1 MPTSAAAHT
10 AHNAQPGLLRACL
23 LGAGAIS
30 LLFYGIGHPGY
41 AHEANLLASAVY
53 GLLALLVP
61 LRRAYSLLCHLALLT
76 SLLLM
81 GYIASRTGGINSPA
95 LLWMTVLAVP
105 ALLMLGRRWALRWML
120 LSLLVLLG
128 QWLAVRE
135 GWISGEVLHTP
146 GTLAWA
152 ALNLLL
158 LMFGLVLA
166 VNVYERLHQRQREA
180 LEHSNAALEAAQQ
193 ALLQTQS
200 HKDEF
205 LASVGHELR
214 TPMNAILG
222 LNGVL
227 QTELTDRPEQRAL
240 AEHIRVSTE
249 QLLGLVNDILDF
261 SQLEAGR
268 LQLLEQPLLLRPWL
282 EAQLAPWQARAQA
295 QGLTL
300 RCEVAPEVPSAL
312 QVDAQRLRQLLL
324 NLVDNALKFT
334 PHGSIAVRVA
344 VRPGPGWLRLEV
356 QDSGPGIAAERLP
369 HIFNRFEHGDP
380 QTARRYGGTGL
391 GLAICEQLVKLHR
404 GRIGVQSAP
413 GEGALFWFELPLA
426 AAAAPNAAPP
436 AGPVRAVR
444 RLLLVDDNAV
454 NLMVA
459 RLVLQKN
466 WPDAKVET
474 CTDAEQA
481 LARLE
486 REPFDAVFMDMV
498 MPGTD
503 GPQATRRLRQHART
517 ELARLPVIGLTAN
530 HNAHDRQLCLQAGMD
545 EVLVKPLD
553 AEAVREALE
562 RVLAQRAATPA
573 DPTVPASAQ
582 GGPA

>member
-10 AHNAQPGLLRACL
+10 AQPGLLRACL

-30 LLFYGIGHPGY
+30 LLFYAVGHPGY

-53 GLLALLVP
+53 WLLALLVP
-61 LRRAYSLLCHLALLT
+61 LRRAYTLLCQLALLN

-95 LLWMTVLAVP
+95 LVWMTVLAVP

-135 GWISGEVLHTP
+135 GWIGGEVLHTP

-166 VNVYERLHQRQREA
+166 VNVYARLHQRQREA
-180 LEHSNAALEAAQQ
+180 LEQSNAALEAAQQ

-227 QTELTDRPEQRAL
+227 QTELADRPEPRAL
-240 AEHIRVSTE
+240 AEHIRASTE

-268 LQLLEQPLLLRPWL
+268 LPLLEQPLLLRPWL
-282 EAQLAPWQARAQA
+282 QAQLAPWRLRAQA
-295 QGLTL
+295 KGLVL
-300 RCEVAPEVPSAL
+300 HCEVAPEVPPAL
-312 QVDAQRLRQLLL
+312 LVDAQRLRQLLL

-334 PHGSIAVRVA
+334 PHGAIAVRVS
-344 VRPGPGWLRLEV
+344 VQPGPGWLRLEV
-356 QDSGPGIAAERLP
+356 QDNGPGIAAERLP
-369 HIFNRFEHGDP
+369 HIFNRFEHGDL

-391 GLAICEQLVKLHR
+391 GLAICEQLVKLHH

-413 GEGALFWFELPLA
+413 GQGALFWFELPL
-426 AAAAPNAAPP
+426 
-436 AGPVRAVR
+436 RAVDAPR
-444 RLLLVDDNAV
+444 VPAASGEPRPVAQRLLLVDDNAV

-466 WPDAKVET
+466 WPEAQVDT

-481 LARLE
+481 LALLE
-486 REPFDAVFMDMV
+486 RERYDAVFMDMV

-503 GPQATRRLRQHART
+503 GPQATRRLRQHPRA

-545 EVLVKPLD
+545 EVLAKPLD

-562 RVLAQRAATPA
+562 RLLAQRAATPA
-573 DPTVPASAQ
+573 SNP
-582 GGPA
+582 GGTA

>member
-10 AHNAQPGLLRACL
+10 AQPGLLRACL

-30 LLFYGIGHPGY
+30 LLFYAVGHPGY
-41 AHEANLLASAVY
+41 AHEANLLATAVY
-53 GLLALLVP
+53 WLLALLVP
-61 LRRAYSLLCHLALLT
+61 LRRAYTLLCQLALLN
-76 SLLLM
+76 SVLLM

-95 LLWMTVLAVP
+95 LVWMTVLAVP
-105 ALLMLGRRWALRWML
+105 ALLMLGRRWAQRWVL

-128 QWLAVRE
+128 QWLAVRQ
-135 GWISGEVLHTP
+135 GWVAGEVLHTP
-146 GTLAWA
+146 LTLAWA
-152 ALNLLL
+152 SMNLLL

-166 VNVYERLHQRQREA
+166 VQVYERLHRRQREA
-180 LEHSNAALEAAQQ
+180 IEHSNAELEAAQQ

-227 QTELTDRPEQRAL
+227 QTELADRPEQRAL
-240 AEHIRVSTE
+240 AEHIRASTE

-268 LQLLEQPLLLRPWL
+268 LQLLAQPLVLRPWL
-282 EAQLAPWQARAQA
+282 QAQLAPWQARAQA
-295 QGLTL
+295 KGLTL
-300 RCEVAPEVPSAL
+300 HGEVAPELPPAL
-312 QVDAQRLRQLLL
+312 LVDAQRLRQLLV
-324 NLVDNALKFT
+324 NLLDNAIKFT
-334 PHGSIAVRVA
+334 PSGSITVRVSA
-344 VRPGPGWLRLEV
+344 QPGPGWLRLAV

-369 HIFNRFEHGDP
+369 HIFNRFEHADL

-404 GRIGVQSAP
+404 GRIGVESEP
-413 GEGALFWFELPLA
+413 GQGALFWFELPLA
-426 AAAAPNAAPP
+426 AVDAESRTAMPPVPAPAAA
-436 AGPVRAVR
+436 R

-466 WPDAKVET
+466 WPDAQVDT

-481 LARLE
+481 LALLE
-486 REPFDAVFMDMV
+486 RERCDAVFMDMV

-503 GPQATRRLRQHART
+503 GPQATRRLRQHPRP

-545 EVLVKPLD
+545 EVLAKPLD

-562 RVLAQRAATPA
+562 RLLAQRAATPA
-573 DPTVPASAQ
+573 SNP
-582 GGPA
+582 GGTA

>member
-10 AHNAQPGLLRACL
+10 AQPGLLRACL
-23 LGAGAIS
+23 FGAAAIS

-61 LRRAYSLLCHLALLT
+61 LRRAYTLLCQLALLN

-95 LLWMTVLAVP
+95 LVWMTVLAVP

-120 LSLLVLLG
+120 LCLLVLWG

-135 GWISGEVLHTP
+135 GWIGGEVLHTP

-152 ALNLLL
+152 TLNLLL

-166 VNVYERLHQRQREA
+166 VNVYARLHQRQREA

-227 QTELTDRPEQRAL
+227 QTELADRPEQRAL
-240 AEHIRVSTE
+240 AEHMRASTE

-282 EAQLAPWQARAQA
+282 QAQLAPWRQRAQA
-295 QGLTL
+295 KGLVL
-300 RCEVAPEVPSAL
+300 HCEVAPEVPPAL

-334 PHGSIAVRVA
+334 PHGAIAVRVR
-344 VRPGPGWLRLEV
+344 VQPGPGWLRLEV
-356 QDSGPGIAAERLP
+356 QDNGPGIAAERLP
-369 HIFNRFEHGDP
+369 HIFNRFEHGDL
-380 QTARRYGGTGL
+380 QTAHRYGGTGL

-404 GRIGVQSAP
+404 GRIGVHSEP
-413 GEGALFWFELPLA
+413 GQGAMFWFELPL
-426 AAAAPNAAPP
+426 
-436 AGPVRAVR
+436 RAVDAPR
-444 RLLLVDDNAV
+444 APTASGEARPVAQRLLLVDDNAV

-466 WPDAKVET
+466 WPEAQVDT

-481 LARLE
+481 LTLLE
-486 REPFDAVFMDMV
+486 RERYDAVFMDMV

-503 GPQATRRLRQHART
+503 GPQATRRLRQHPRA
-517 ELARLPVIGLTAN
+517 ELAQLPVIGLTAN

-545 EVLVKPLD
+545 EVLAKPLD

-562 RVLAQRAATPA
+562 RVLAQRVATLSATTALPPSSPGGAA
-573 DPTVPASAQ
+573 
-582 GGPA
+582 

>member
-10 AHNAQPGLLRACL
+10 AQPGLLRACL

-30 LLFYGIGHPGY
+30 LLFYAVGHPGY
-41 AHEANLLASAVY
+41 AHEANLLATAVY
-53 GLLALLVP
+53 WLLALLVP
-61 LRRAYSLLCHLALLT
+61 LRRAYTLLCQLALLN

-95 LLWMTVLAVP
+95 LVWMTVLAVP
-105 ALLMLGRRWALRWML
+105 ALLMLGRRWAQRWVL

-128 QWLAVRE
+128 QWLAVRQ
-135 GWISGEVLHTP
+135 GWVAGEVLHTP
-146 GTLAWA
+146 LTLAWA

-166 VNVYERLHQRQREA
+166 VNVYARLHQRQREA

-227 QTELTDRPEQRAL
+227 QTELADRPEPRAL
-240 AEHIRVSTE
+240 AEHIRASTE

-282 EAQLAPWQARAQA
+282 QAQLAPWRLRAQA
-295 QGLTL
+295 KGLVL
-300 RCEVAPEVPSAL
+300 HCEVAPEVPPAL
-312 QVDAQRLRQLLL
+312 LVDAQRLRQLLL

-334 PHGSIAVRVA
+334 PHGAIAVRVS
-344 VRPGPGWLRLEV
+344 VQPGPGWLRLEV
-356 QDSGPGIAAERLP
+356 QDNGPGIAAERLP
-369 HIFNRFEHGDP
+369 HIFNRFEHGDL
-380 QTARRYGGTGL
+380 QTAHRYGGTGL

-404 GRIGVQSAP
+404 GRIGVHSEP
-413 GEGALFWFELPLA
+413 GQGAMFWFELPL
-426 AAAAPNAAPP
+426 
-436 AGPVRAVR
+436 RAVDAPR
-444 RLLLVDDNAV
+444 APTASGEARPVAQRLLLVDDNAV

-466 WPDAKVET
+466 WPEAQVDT

-481 LARLE
+481 LALLE
-486 REPFDAVFMDMV
+486 RERYDAVFMDMV

-503 GPQATRRLRQHART
+503 GPQATRRLRQHPRA

-545 EVLVKPLD
+545 EVLAKPLD

-562 RVLAQRAATPA
+562 RLLAQRAATPA
-573 DPTVPASAQ
+573 SNP
-582 GGPA
+582 GGTA